1 MANQQLLDFLKQ
13 GVNTWNKWRQEHLDI
28 RPDLIAADLEGADL
42 IGFHLEGADLSG
54 VHLEGADLFGA
65 HLTRADLSRTYLDGA
80 ILFGADLRGADLSRA
95 HLEGAN
101 LSGAHLEWADLSGA
115 WLEGTI
121 LVGARLEGAILI
133 GAHLEG
139 ADLSGANLA
148 GATLQLACFDNATRL
163 DNITLNDEQ
172 QGVVSV
178 ADVSWGGVNLAGVDW
193 ASVKMLGDELVVQQT
208 KKNKN
213 SKLGLRQS
221 KRRRSLS
228 LQGSISQVK
237 SAIREK
243 NDGKGKDRARRIGQY
258 RAAVRANRQL
268 AAALQARGLNEEANY
283 FAYRAQV
290 LQCTVWRLQRR
301 PLKYT
306 FSWFLYLY
314 AGYGYKP
321 TQMLIAYP
329 LIVGTFASIYHTL
342 EPVKPHLSWVGA
354 LLYSIAAFHGR
365 GFFPDSSSFDDLLTV
380 LTVAEALLGLFMEI
394 SFIALFIQRSSR
406 R

>member
-65 HLTRADLSRTYLDGA
+65 HLTRADLSRTYLKGA
-80 ILFGADLRGADLSRA
+80 ILFGADLRGADLSHA
-95 HLEGAN
+95 HLEWAN
-101 LSGAHLEWADLSGA
+101 LSGAQLEWADLSGA

-163 DNITLNDEQ
+163 DNITLNDEKH
-172 QGVVSV
+172 GVVSV
-178 ADVSWGGVNLAGVDW
+178 VDVSWGGVNLAGVNW
-193 ASVKMLGDELVVQQT
+193 ASVKMLGDERVAHQMN
-208 KKNKN
+208 KNKN
-213 SKLGLRQS
+213 SKLDLRQS
-221 KRRRSLS
+221 KRRISLS
-228 LQGSISQVK
+228 LQENISQMK
-237 SAIREK
+237 FAIREK
-243 NDGKGKDRARRIGQY
+243 NDGKRKDRATRLGQY
-258 RAAVRANRQL
+258 RTAVRANRQL
-268 AAALQARGLNEEANY
+268 AAALQARGLNEEADH

-290 LQCTVWRLQRR
+290 LQCTVWRLQHR
-301 PLKYT
+301 PLKYI
-306 FSWFLYLY
+306 FSWFLHLY
-314 AGYGYKP
+314 GGYGYKP
-321 TQMLIAYP
+321 TQILIAYL
-329 LIVGTFASIYHTL
+329 LIVGMFASIYYVL
-342 EPVKPHLSWVGA
+342 ESVKLHISWVGA
-354 LLYSIAAFHGR
+354 LLFSIAAFHGR
-365 GFFPDSSSFDDLLTV
+365 GFFPDSSSFDDPMTV

-394 SFIALFIQRSSR
+394 SFIAIITQRIFR